1 MNLLF
6 LQFDGSLNK
15 IDSTGLSRMAD
26 DNVVGNC
33 FGRFGIVDGS
43 GVYCG
48 QNDLESNSE
57 GWCGSEWCG
66 GVDN

>member
-26 DNVVGNC
+26 DNVVGDNIG
-33 FGRFGIVDGS
+33 FIGIVDGS
-43 GVYCG
+43 VRADARQRVCI
-48 QNDLESNSE
+48 
-57 GWCGSEWCG
+57 
-66 GVDN
+66 